1 MKKFI
6 FCIAVLSALMM
17 LFTACDIFNNAAS
30 VDSKKKDTSTE
41 NYTPP
46 EPKDYTP
53 TEDNIRLL
61 GRTII
66 DNDIAI
72 MAHSG
77 TGIEFNVRANKLSA
91 TFIKDSWNRD
101 TRIVAFLNDERIFD
115 EILKEDSKEFVIFD
129 SDKEKKG
136 VVRIVKAS
144 EDTMANAGITKL
156 TAEGEISPTKAK
168 KYKIEFIG
176 DSATAGYGVDET
188 DPEKGNSIETED
200 ITKVYAYKV
209 ARALD
214 ADYSIVCASGWG
226 AYSGY
231 TDQEGNINTACV
243 IPPVYDKV
251 GFCDSEVG
259 SVKPGKTDW
268 DFNRF
273 KPDIVSI
280 LLGAN
285 DQGYT
290 RGDIE
295 KCAAF
300 KAAYIDFI
308 SDIRAKNPNA
318 YIVCC
323 SGLAPDDL
331 KEYIEQ
337 AASEYKSE
345 TGDNKVSYLYI
356 PLANGQTEGFGGGYH
371 PTDLSY
377 SNAANYIVPN
387 FRNLLK

>member
-1 MKKFI
+1 MKKSI
-6 FCIAVLSALMM
+6 FSIAVLAALVM
-17 LFTACDIFNNAAS
+17 FCAGCDPVSGSEERTVKYYN
-30 VDSKKKDTSTE
+30 
-41 NYTPP
+41 
-46 EPKDYTP
+46 P
-53 TEDNIRLL
+53 TEENVRLL
-61 GRTII
+61 GRTIT
-66 DNDIAI
+66 DNETAI
-72 MAHSG
+72 LAHSG
-77 TGIEFNVRANKLSA
+77 TGIEFNVCAKKLSA
-91 TFIKDSWNRD
+91 TFVKDSWHRNA
-101 TRIVAFLNDERIFD
+101 RIVAFLNDERIFD
-115 EILKEDSKEFVIFD
+115 DILKEDSKEFVIFD
-129 SDKEKKG
+129 SDEEKKG

-156 TAEGEISPTKAK
+156 AADGEITPTKAK

-209 ARALD
+209 ANALN

-243 IPPVYDKV
+243 IPPLYDKL
-251 GFCDSEVG
+251 GFCDVEVG
-259 SVKPGKTDW
+259 NVNPRNTNW

-290 RGDIE
+290 RGEEE
-295 KCAAF
+295 KCEAF
-300 KAAYIDFI
+300 KEAYIDFI
-308 SDIRAKNPNA
+308 ADIRAKNPKA

-331 KEYIEQ
+331 KAHIEQ
-337 AASEYKSE
+337 AAEDYMTQ
-345 TGDNKVSYLYI
+345 TGDDKVYYLHI
-356 PLANGQTEGFGGGYH
+356 PLANGETEGFGGGWH

-377 SNAANYIVPN
+377 TNAANYIVPN